1 MSRKE
6 HINEYAVIGL
16 GRFGRSLASDL
27 TRRGA
32 SVLGID
38 RDAELVQRYADEI
51 TDTAILDSTDEAA
64 LREVDLMSY
73 KTVVVAIG
81 NNFEASLIT
90 TSILKSF
97 GVPTVIAKAQTR
109 RQKDIL
115 LRMGANRVVLPEYEA
130 GQLLAHEL
138 THPGVIDQFDLGPG
152 YTISELTLPPRW
164 AGLALSDVGLRAKYG
179 ATALVVKRGNDV
191 NVVPPSG
198 FVLEASD
205 IVVIVGTHK
214 AIEEISALG

>member
-1 MSRKE
+1 MARKDKT
-6 HINEYAVIGL
+6 NEYAVIGL
-16 GRFGRSLASDL
+16 GRFGSSVAREL

-32 SVLGID
+32 SVLGVD
-38 RDAELVQRYADEI
+38 REAELVQRYAEDI
-51 TDTAILDSTDEAA
+51 TETAIMDSTDEGA
-64 LREVDLMSY
+64 LREVDMFSY

-81 NNFEASLIT
+81 NNFEANLIT
-90 TSILKSF
+90 TSILKQF
-97 GVPTVIAKAQTR
+97 GVPNVIAKAQTR

-115 LRMGANRVVLPEYEA
+115 QRMGANKVVLPEYEA
-130 GQLLAHEL
+130 GQFLAHEL

-152 YTISELTLPPRW
+152 YTISELTLPPPW
-164 AGLALSDVGLRAKYG
+164 AGLALSDIGLRAKYG

-198 FVLEASD
+198 FVLESSD

-214 AIEEISALG
+214 AIEEISALE